1 MLLICVSALI
11 VAAAYQ
17 IKKRRIFENHFRNI
31 NVSFRNN
38 NVVSEFPENLLK
50 SPSTPFAQQLPKA
63 FGMIPKGFEVI
74 NNDHNENHFVKSNE
88 MQNFSDEEC
97 LADVEF
103 STNHDQ
109 SEKLIN

>member
-11 VAAAYQ
+11 VAAVYQ
-17 IKKRRIFENHFRNI
+17 IKKRRIFNNPFNFP
-31 NVSFRNN
+31 NVSFKNN
-38 NVVSEFPENLLK
+38 NVVSEFPNNLMK
-50 SPSTPFAQQLPKA
+50 SPSAPFAQQLPKT

-74 NNDHNENHFVKSNE
+74 NNDHNENHFVKSDE
-88 MQNFSDEEC
+88 MQNFSDEEY